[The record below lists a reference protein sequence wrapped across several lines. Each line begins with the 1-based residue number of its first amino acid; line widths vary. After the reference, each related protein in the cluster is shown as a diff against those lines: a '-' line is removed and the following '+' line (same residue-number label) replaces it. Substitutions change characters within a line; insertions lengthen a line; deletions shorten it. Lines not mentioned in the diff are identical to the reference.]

1 MAYRLGTNTY
11 WDIYEQASYGVMPTT
26 ASVAPVQWNQTM
38 NIKTV
43 HSPLEKSVKS
53 GTMLKSSCTSVFG
66 YKQGQAVLS
75 GAFNISDTLRLFES
89 YMQSTDLT
97 QMGTTTK
104 SYTIVEYDSA
114 NIKCRYMPGAVVK
127 SIQISHTVKN
137 LVQMNVTFAGQAVSN
152 WGAIPAMTGPY
163 AYMEL
168 SSVCKNSYTDMNV
181 DVPGILTSDKVYS
194 SFDITFDTQYF
205 QDEIKYG
212 KSLQPS
218 DMTSALKSV
227 NMTLTFP
234 FDAAASTLQ
243 SAVSKIKNIS
253 IYIDGKFYI
262 YFHGQITSY
271 EAADPDQGIWL
282 NTITIQG
289 VSDDPSESPIIIS
302 QHEI

>member
-11 WDIYEQASYGVMPTT
+11 WNIYAQGTYGVIPIT

-43 HSPLEKSVKS
+43 HSPLERSVKS
-53 GTMLKSSCTSVFG
+53 GTMLKSQCTSIYG

-75 GAFNISDTLRLFES
+75 GAFNVQDAMLLFES
-89 YMQSTDLT
+89 YMQSAVLA
-97 QMGTTTK
+97 QMGTTVK
-104 SYTIVEYDSA
+104 SYTIVEYDSV
-114 NIKCRYMPGAVVK
+114 NDRCRYMPGAVVK
-127 SIQISHTVKN
+127 SIQISHTIKN

-152 WGAIPAMTGPY
+152 WGTIPVMTGSHAHMP
-163 AYMEL
+163 L
-168 SSVCKNSYTDMNV
+168 SSVCKSTYTDMNV
-181 DVPGILTSDKVYS
+181 NVPDICTSNQVYS
-194 SFDITFDTQYF
+194 SFDITFDTQYL

-218 DMTSALKSV
+218 DMTSALKTV

-234 FDAAASTLQ
+234 FDAATSTLQ
-243 SAVSKIKNIS
+243 SAVSLVKDIS
-253 IYIDGKFYI
+253 LYLTSLFYI
-262 YFHGQITSY
+262 YFDGKISTY

-289 VSDDPSESPIIIS
+289 VSTDPGVSPLVIS
-302 QHEI
+302 KNAV

>member
-11 WDIYEQASYGVMPTT
+11 WNIYEQASYGVMPTT
-26 ASVAPVQWNQTM
+26 ASAVPVQWNQTM

-53 GTMLKSSCTSVFG
+53 GTMLKSTCTSVFG

-75 GAFNISDTLRLFES
+75 GAFNIPDTLSLFES

-97 QMGTTTK
+97 TIGTTTK
-104 SYTIVEYDSA
+104 SYTIVEYDSV
-114 NIKCRYMPGAVVK
+114 NNKCRYMPGAVVK

-137 LVQMNVTFAGQAVSN
+137 LVQMNVAFAGQAVSN
-152 WGAIPAMTGPY
+152 WVAIPAMTGSY
-163 AYMEL
+163 GHMEL
-168 SSVCKNSYTDMNV
+168 ESSCKKTYTDMNV
-181 DVPGILTSDKVYS
+181 DVADICTYDKVYS

-218 DMTSALKSV
+218 DMTSALKTV

-234 FDAAASTLQ
+234 FDAATSTLQ
-243 SAVSKIKNIS
+243 SAVSLVKEVS
-253 IYIDGKFYI
+253 LFIDGKFYI
-262 YFHGQITSY
+262 YFDGKITSY

-289 VSDDPSESPIIIS
+289 VSTDPGASPIVIS
-302 QHEI
+302 QHAV

>member
-43 HSPLEKSVKS
+43 HSPLERSVKS
-53 GTMLKSSCTSVFG
+53 GTMLKSSCTSTFG

-75 GAFNISDTLRLFES
+75 GAFNIVDTLGLFKS
-89 YMQSTDLT
+89 YMQSNDLARI
-97 QMGTTTK
+97 GTTTK
-104 SYTIVEYDSA
+104 SYTIVEYDSL
-114 NIKCRYMPGAVVK
+114 NNKCRYMPGAVVK

-163 AYMEL
+163 AYPEL
-168 SSVCKNSYTDMNV
+168 SSACKKTFTDMNV
-181 DVPGILTSDKVYS
+181 DVPGIFTHDKVYS

-218 DMTSALKSV
+218 DMTSALKNV

-243 SAVSKIKNIS
+243 SAVSLVKKVSLFITDKL
-253 IYIDGKFYI
+253 YI
-262 YFHGQITSY
+262 YFDGKITSY

-289 VSDDPSESPIIIS
+289 VSTDPSASPIVIS
-302 QHEI
+302 QTAI